1 MKEQFSRT
9 ERILGENSTDILS
22 RCHVAV
28 FGIGGVGGQ
37 AVEALARS
45 GIGKI
50 DIIDNDTV
58 SISNINR
65 QAVATHSSVGRSKVE
80 VMAEIIK
87 DINPDCTVFP
97 NKVFYLP
104 ETAELFDFSKYDY
117 ILDCVDT
124 VKAKI
129 DIICRAKQQNIP
141 VISAMGAGNKLDPT
155 AFKVADIYETK
166 VCPLAR
172 IMRTN
177 LKKCSVDALKVVYS
191 EEIPVELT
199 EKDID
204 TGKSIPGSVPF
215 VPPVV
220 GLIMAGEVIKDILKE
235 NLWQKN

>member
-1 MKEQFSRT
+1 MNEQFSRT
-9 ERILGENSTDILS
+9 EKVLGENSTEILS
-22 RCHVAV
+22 HCHVAV
-28 FGIGGVGGQ
+28 FGIGGVGGH
-37 AVEALARS
+37 AVEVLARA

-65 QAVATHSSVGRSKVE
+65 QAVATHSSVGRLKVD
-80 VMAEIIK
+80 VMAEKIK
-87 DINPDCTVFP
+87 DINPDCTVMP
-97 NKVFYLP
+97 IKCFYLP
-104 ETAELFDFSKYDY
+104 ETAENFNFSKYDY

-141 VISAMGAGNKLDPT
+141 VISAMGAGNKLNPT
-155 AFKVADIYETK
+155 AFRVADIYETK

-177 LKKCSVDALKVVYS
+177 LKKCGIDALKVVYS
-191 EEIPVELT
+191 EEKPIEST
-199 EKDID
+199 EIDSD
-204 TGKSIPGSVPF
+204 TGRNIPGSVPF

-220 GLIMAGEVIKDILKE
+220 GIIMAGEVIKDILKE
-235 NLWQKN
+235 KLWQKI